1 MLDISGG
8 KISAV
13 KRGEPPCK
21 LCFLVETENG
31 VGSYAVIPVPRGHET
46 EVRFALGGTR
56 TEKRMLVLLLE
67 NACQREN
74 FNIEHPHFFAL
85 REESKTRYFE

>member
-31 VGSYAVIPVPRGHET
+31 VGSYAVVPVSCGRET
-46 EVRFALGGTR
+46 EVSFAIDGMR
-56 TEKRMLVLLLE
+56 NEKRMLVLLLE
-67 NACQREN
+67 NAGQREK
-74 FNIEHPHFFAL
+74 FSIEQPHFFAL
-85 REESKTRYFE
+85 REMNEIRYFE